1 MLVSILSNSFLKLIF
16 ILYLFVLIFF
26 PLITLSDINQ
36 AIKKSN
42 SNVIFL
48 RHALAP
54 GYGDPGNFRLEECET
69 QRNLDSKGIEQA
81 KLIGDYLKIN
91 NIQFSEIL
99 SSEWCRCIDTAY
111 NMNIGEWKKF
121 EGLNSFFQKFSIK
134 SKVLN
139 KLDTKLKGIKSDDLV
154 LMITHQVVIYN
165 ITGISPPSGGFV
177 LYNSITKN
185 ALEFEPNLGAIYN

>member
-1 MLVSILSNSFLKLIF
+1 MLVSIFSNSFLKLIF
-16 ILYLFVLIFF
+16 ILYLFALIFF

-42 SNVIFL
+42 YNVIFL
-48 RHALAP
+48 RHAIAP
-54 GYGDPGNFRLEECET
+54 GYGDPDNFRLEECET

-111 NMNIGEWKKF
+111 NMNIGKWKKF
-121 EGLNSFFQKFSIK
+121 EGLNSFFQKFSSK

-185 ALEFEPNLGAIYN
+185 ALEFEPYLGTIDN

>member
-1 MLVSILSNSFLKLIF
+1 M
-16 ILYLFVLIFF
+16 
-26 PLITLSDINQ
+26 
-36 AIKKSN
+36 KKSN
-42 SNVIFL
+42 TNVIFL
-48 RHALAP
+48 RHAIAP
-54 GYGDPGNFRLEECET
+54 GYGDPDNFRLEECAT

-81 KLIGDYLKIN
+81 KSIGDYLKIN

-111 NMNIGEWKKF
+111 NINIGEWKKF
-121 EGLNSFFQKFSIK
+121 EGLNSFFQNFSSK

-165 ITGISPPSGGFV
+165 ITGVSPPSGGFV

-185 ALEFEPNLGAIYN
+185 ALEFEPNLGTSDN

>member
-165 ITGISPPSGGFV
+165 ITGVSPPSGGFV

-185 ALEFEPNLGAIYN
+185 ALEFEPNLGNSDN

>member
-1 MLVSILSNSFLKLIF
+1 MLFSILRNPFLKLIF
-16 ILYLFVLIFF
+16 FLYLFVLIFF
-26 PLITLSDINQ
+26 PLISLSDINQ

-42 SNVIFL
+42 TNVIFL

-54 GYGDPGNFRLEECET
+54 GYGDPEIFRLEECET

-81 KLIGDYLKIN
+81 KSIGDYLKIN

-111 NMNIGEWKKF
+111 NMDIGEWKKF
-121 EGLNSFFQKFSIK
+121 EGLNSFFQNFSSK
-134 SKVLN
+134 SKVLK
-139 KLDTKLKGIKSDDLV
+139 KLNTKLKEIKSDELV

-177 LYNSITKN
+177 LYNSFTKN
-185 ALEFEPNLGAIYN
+185 ALEFEPNLNAIYN